1 MQQAVLCMNL
11 ESGTRRFAIEG
22 DECIIGTGG
31 DCDIVIE
38 EISVSRRHARLK
50 RDPDGWRLEDL
61 ESTNATRINN
71 RRIEGIESFMPGDR
85 LQFGSIH
92 AELRLEDAAEFE
104 VAVGQPEPGPAA
116 ARPLSDIP
124 PTLAS
129 DRLAQFFIA
138 QLPELIGR
146 LRTLPA
152 NSHAA
157 CIIDCLPKVIAGRWR
172 LLSDDSV
179 IVETGTGDEDADGQH
194 RHCDGPWC
202 IELAAS
208 RRIAPSAFEAV
219 AGFALS
225 LVQLTAQTPHRAHQR
240 NVKIQPGGLPPLP
253 VPPTGHPG
261 LRSLYQQAARVADSD
276 INVLIEGASGTGKE
290 LFARFLHAAGGSD
303 RPLVTIN
310 CASLPAD
317 LLDAELF
324 GIEKGVATGV
334 SERAGKFEQA
344 HGGVLFLDEIGDM
357 QPATQAR
364 ILRVLQEREV
374 FRIGSDRPRP
384 ADVHVVSATNH
395 DMNQLVE
402 EDRFRLDLYHRI
414 ADWQVRLPRLA
425 ERHMDI
431 ANLAVHFLQAA
442 CKKAGIGFGGI
453 SRAALDRLKAY
464 HWPGNVREL
473 EREMKRCTLFLNDG
487 EALRSDHL
495 QDRIR
500 LAEPQEIIGPATLKD
515 ALEQAERKAIQQA
528 LSSHGGN
535 ISQTANQLGI
545 GRSTLYRRIQELDIA
560 VE

>member
-1 MQQAVLCMNL
+1 MNL

-22 DECIIGTGG
+22 DDCIIGTGG
-31 DCDIVIE
+31 DCDIVLE

-50 RDPDGWRLEDL
+50 RGPDGWRLEDL
-61 ESTNATRINN
+61 GSTNATRINN
-71 RRIEGIESFMPGDR
+71 RRVVGIESFLPGDR
-85 LQFGSIH
+85 LQFGNVI

-104 VAVGQPEPGPAA
+104 VAIGQPEPRPAS
-116 ARPLSDIP
+116 ARHLTDIP

-138 QLPELIGR
+138 QLPELIAR

-152 NSHAA
+152 DTHAA

-172 LLSDDSV
+172 LLRDESV
-179 IVETGTGDEDADGQH
+179 ISESGLGEIDASDQL

-202 IELAAS
+202 IELTTRS
-208 RRIAPSAFEAV
+208 RIAPSAFEAV

-225 LVQLTAQTPHRAHQR
+225 LVQLTAKTTSRTHQR
-240 NVKIQPGGLPPLP
+240 NVRIRSSEPPSLP

-261 LRSLYQQAARVADSD
+261 LRSLYEQAAKVADSD

-324 GIEKGVATGV
+324 GIEQGVATGV
-334 SERAGKFEQA
+334 SQRAGKFEQA

-384 ADVHVVSATNH
+384 ADVHVVSATNQ
-395 DMNQLVE
+395 DMNRLVE

-414 ADWQVRLPRLA
+414 ADWQVRLPGLA

-442 CKKAGIGFGGI
+442 CHKASIGFGGI
-453 SRAALDRLKAY
+453 SRAALDCLKAY

-495 QDRIR
+495 QERIR
-500 LAEPQEIIGPATLKD
+500 MAEPRETTDPISLKD
-515 ALEQAERKAIQQA
+515 ALEQAERKAILQTLTNQ
-528 LSSHGGN
+528 GGN
-535 ISQTANQLGI
+535 ISNTAHQLGI
-545 GRSTLYRRIQELDIA
+545 GRSTLYRRLQELDIA
-560 VE
+560 FK